1 MIKDLFA
8 RVDWV
13 RAINRGTTLARALR
27 DDPDLGAD
35 HVREQMRSK
44 ELRQAVDKIGRDA
57 VGCRSPGAC
66 ACPLCQ
72 PEED

>member
-1 MIKDLFA
+1 MIRELFA
-8 RVDWV
+8 NVDWV

-27 DDPDLGAD
+27 DDPDLAAD
-35 HVREQMRSK
+35 HLHEQLRSREIRTTV
-44 ELRQAVDKIGRDA
+44 ERIGRE
-57 VGCRSPGAC
+57 VIGCRAPDPC